1 MRRRFWRCRSRRNRT
16 MTSAG
21 QVEANRL
28 SAMKS
33 TVPRSPDTPACEAS
47 SFQPGLYVME
57 FMPVVSKPDTP
68 SE

>member
-1 MRRRFWRCRSRRNRT
+1 
-16 MTSAG
+16 MTGAG

-33 TVPRSPDTPACEAS
+33 TGPRSLDTPACEAS
-47 SFQPGLYVME
+47 SFQLGLYVME
-57 FMPVVSKPDTP
+57 FLPVVSKPDTP